1 MTKSDWTLKYI
12 QRQNPTRDDAERTKD
27 NERHL
32 CRDVPPP
39 SGCRKKL
46 KQMNGKKNLNQ
57 SGMLACVALQF
68 ALKQRGKIFFK
79 KKQMAGQWAG
89 KVQIKGIPSAQRTQK
104 NVSHTPSTNLSPSK
118 KKKPSTN
125 L

>member
-57 SGMLACVALQF
+57 SGMLNCVCRSSVCIEAAREDF
-68 ALKQRGKIFFK
+68 LKKNRWQGNGPAKSK
-79 KKQMAGQWAG
+79 LKA
-89 KVQIKGIPSAQRTQK
+89 AQVPNEPKK
-104 NVSHTPSTNLSPSK
+104 NVSHTPSTNL
-118 KKKPSTN
+118 
-125 L
+125 

>member
-1 MTKSDWTLKYI
+1 VTKSDWTLKYI

-46 KQMNGKKNLNQ
+46 KQMNGKKKLK
-57 SGMLACVALQF
+57 SERHACVCRSSVCIEA
-68 ALKQRGKIFFK
+68 AREDFFK
-79 KKQMAGQWAG
+79 KKQMAGQWPG
-89 KVQIKGIPSAQRTQK
+89 KVQIKGSPSAQRTQK
-104 NVSHTPSTNLSPSK
+104 NVSHTPSKKLSPQK

>member
-68 ALKQRGKIFFK
+68 ALKQRGKTFFLK
-79 KKQMAGQWAG
+79 KTDGRAMARQ
-89 KVQIKGIPSAQRTQK
+89 
-104 NVSHTPSTNLSPSK
+104 SP
-118 KKKPSTN
+118 N
-125 L
+125 

>member
-46 KQMNGKKNLNQ
+46 KQMNGKKKLK
-57 SGMLACVALQF
+57 SERHACVCRSSVCIEAAREDF
-68 ALKQRGKIFFK
+68 FFK
-79 KKQMAGQWAG
+79 KNRWQGNGPAKSKLKASQVPNEPKKMFPIHLA
-89 KVQIKGIPSAQRTQK
+89 QIFPPQ
-104 NVSHTPSTNLSPSK
+104 

>member
-46 KQMNGKKNLNQ
+46 KQMNGKKKLK
-57 SGMLACVALQF
+57 SERHACVCRSSVCIEAAREDF
-68 ALKQRGKIFFK
+68 FLKKNRWQGNGPAKSK
-79 KKQMAGQWAG
+79 LKASQVPNEPK
-89 KVQIKGIPSAQRTQK
+89 K

-118 KKKPSTN
+118 KKPSTN

>member
-1 MTKSDWTLKYI
+1 VTKSDWTLKYI

-57 SGMLACVALQF
+57 SGMLNCVCRSSVCIEAAREDL
-68 ALKQRGKIFFK
+68 K
-79 KKQMAGQWAG
+79 KKTDGRAMGRQ
-89 KVQIKGIPSAQRTQK
+89 
-104 NVSHTPSTNLSPSK
+104 SP
-118 KKKPSTN
+118 N
-125 L
+125 